1 MNWLV
6 VLPIVL
12 SFVIVITL
20 LPRWITRAHQNK
32 LVGKD
37 MHKISQQPVAES
49 GGVVVVAGFL
59 AALLA
64 YIGIRTFY
72 FKTTEG
78 VPELFALLTTVLMA
92 SYIGMIDTLLGW
104 KKGLGKKIRILLC
117 ICAAIPLVVINTGQ
131 PSVSIP
137 FLGIVNLGLFYTV
150 VILPL
155 AVGFVTTTF
164 NFLAGYNGLEAR
176 QGILILGSLS
186 LGAYLTGSPLLAL
199 ALGAMVTALAGFLWF
214 NRYPARVFPGDALT
228 YAVGAL
234 IAAAAVVGNMERF
247 AFIIYIPTLLEV
259 ILKARGNF
267 AKESFAQVQKDSSL
281 TNKYTRWYGLEH
293 IAVSLAIK
301 LWGKATEERV
311 VFLINAFQLLWCL
324 LAFWIFRES
333 IFLA

>member
-6 VLPIVL
+6 LVPLFL
-12 SFVIVITL
+12 SFGTVLLL
-20 LPRWITRAHQNK
+20 LPHWITRAKQNG
-32 LVGKD
+32 LAGKD
-37 MHKISQQPVAES
+37 MHKISKKVVAES

-59 AALLA
+59 VAILA

-78 VPELFALLTTVLMA
+78 IPELFAVLTTVLMA
-92 SYIGMIDTLLGW
+92 SYIGMIDTVLGW

-117 ICAAIPLVVINTGQ
+117 MCAAIPLIVINTGQ

-137 FLGIVNLGLFYTV
+137 LLGVVNLGAFYTFLL
-150 VILPL
+150 LPL

-176 QGILILGSLS
+176 QGIFLLGSLS
-186 LGAYLTGSPLLAL
+186 LVAYLTGSPLLAL
-199 ALGAMVTALAGFLWF
+199 ALGAMVSALLGFLWF

-234 IAAAAVVGNMERF
+234 IAAAAVIGNMERF
-247 AFIIYIPTLLEV
+247 AFIIYIPTVLEV

-267 AKESFAQVQKDSSL
+267 AKESFAHVEKDGSL
-281 TNKYTRWYGLEH
+281 TNKYAHWYGLEH
-293 IAVSLAIK
+293 VAVSCATK

-311 VFLINAFQLLWCL
+311 VFLINAFQLCWCL
-324 LAFWIFRES
+324 LAFFIFRES
-333 IFLA
+333 IFL